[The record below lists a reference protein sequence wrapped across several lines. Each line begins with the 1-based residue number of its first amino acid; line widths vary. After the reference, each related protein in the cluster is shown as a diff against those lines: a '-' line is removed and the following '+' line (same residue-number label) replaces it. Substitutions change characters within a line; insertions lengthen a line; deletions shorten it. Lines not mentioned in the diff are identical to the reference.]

1 MILACQ
7 YLQLYDNKEDVGYVE
22 PTKIW
27 AFISPTLPLVLK
39 FDKTSDIIKLLNLK
53 GVFVGLSMNDENYLA
68 NFIRIYT
75 FYTIP
80 GVDQVALRLRL
91 FFFSLTRMV
100 LLWFRELS

>member
-1 MILACQ
+1 M
-7 YLQLYDNKEDVGYVE
+7 
-22 PTKIW
+22 
-27 AFISPTLPLVLK
+27 
-39 FDKTSDIIKLLNLK
+39 
-53 GVFVGLSMNDENYLA
+53 GLSMNDENYLA